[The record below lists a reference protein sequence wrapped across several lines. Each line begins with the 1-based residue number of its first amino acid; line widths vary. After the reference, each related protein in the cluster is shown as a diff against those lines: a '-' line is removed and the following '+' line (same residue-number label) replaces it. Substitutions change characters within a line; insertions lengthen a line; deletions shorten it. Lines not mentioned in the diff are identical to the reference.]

1 MTEQEQIEKIAKFM
15 HYITRKKDKDC
26 KKTKCEQCWCSCKD
40 DAERLYNARYRKVP
54 ENAVIIPVEERDEEM
69 KETNKILIGRDKLKA
84 ENAELKSKIE
94 ELKLKCAALQMRN
107 EVGQGISEAA
117 NNLIKNMIKVEK
129 KKAVQ
134 EFAEKLK
141 KIVFEQ
147 GNPYNVPYEEFSQA
161 NVLFMVIDELLKEY
175 EK

>member
-1 MTEQEQIEKIAKFM
+1 MKTEQEQIEEMAMSIAECNGTTCDNCALKCKA
-15 HYITRKKDKDC
+15 YITCEILYDKD
-26 KKTKCEQCWCSCKD
+26 
-40 DAERLYNARYRKVP
+40 YRKVP
-54 ENAVIIPVEERDEEM
+54 DGAVVLTPEERDEEM
-69 KETNKILIGRDKLKA
+69 KEINKTLAERDELKA
-84 ENAELKSKIE
+84 EIVELKSKIE

-161 NVLFMVIDELLKEY
+161 NVLFMVIDELLKED
-175 EK
+175 EG

>member
-1 MTEQEQIEKIAKFM
+1 MTEQEQIEEMAKVMPERIKDPLDNSRYIIFGKSLRREIARI
-15 HYITRKKDKDC
+15 Y
-26 KKTKCEQCWCSCKD
+26 
-40 DAERLYNARYRKVP
+40 YNAGYQKVP

-69 KETNKILIGRDKLKA
+69 KETNRTLAERDELKA
-84 ENAELKSKIE
+84 EIAELKSKIE

-117 NNLIKNMIKVEK
+117 NNLIKNMIKIEK
-129 KKAVQ
+129 KKAVK

-161 NVLFMVIDELLKEY
+161 NVLFMVIDELLKED
-175 EK
+175 EE